1 MGFFD
6 RLFKKEDNKERESS
20 RDVIDAMLSVAEEA
34 MDKGDY
40 KSAAETYRNVLKLE
54 QDNTAC
60 YNLGSLYARGLG
72 VSQSFME
79 GAYWFN
85 QAGIRGD
92 EQAQKLCLKCELDH
106 VMQDI
111 DKNSP
116 EQLYTDVLHF
126 VKYVYPDSKDE
137 NLETCR
143 KLYAAAGNC
152 LNKEKYAEAAKLL
165 RAAAEYG
172 NDGYSQNYLAV
183 LFNTGSGVE
192 QNDLAALYWFD
203 KAVDNGAADVALTDR
218 DGILDAYKQSCGP
231 SEFYEL
237 MLELSGWCRLGCQ
250 AVPKDAI
257 KAEYWRKIGEK
268 RVREAGSAGGS

>member
-1 MGFFD
+1 MFFFD
-6 RLFKKEDNKERESS
+6 RFFKKEDYKKQEGSRE
-20 RDVIDAMLSVAEEA
+20 VIDAMLSAAEAA

-40 KSAAETYRNVLKLE
+40 ELAAETYRNILKLE
-54 QDNTAC
+54 HDNTAC

-92 EQAQKLCLKCELDH
+92 ERAQKLCLKCELDQ
-106 VMQDI
+106 VIQSI
-111 DKNSP
+111 DRKTP
-116 EQLYTDVLHF
+116 EQLYTDMMHF

-143 KLYAAAGNC
+143 KLYAVAGNC
-152 LNKEKYAEAAKLL
+152 INKEKYAEAAKLF
-165 RAAAEYG
+165 RAGAEYG
-172 NDGYSQNYLAV
+172 NDGYSQNYLGV
-183 LFNTGSGVE
+183 LYNTGSGVE

-203 KAVDNGAADVALTDR
+203 KAVDNNAADVALTDR
-218 DGILDAYKQSCGP
+218 DGILNAYRAGCSP

-237 MLELSGWCRLGCQ
+237 MLDLSGWCRLGS
-250 AVPKDAI
+250 ADVPKDAK
-257 KAEYWRKIGEK
+257 KADYWKEIGE
-268 RVREAGSAGGS
+268 RQVREA